1 MKEKEKDKK
10 DSLKF
15 FNTLMTELRKYFDD
29 LDESGVWSL
38 PIIQFQLKQIKQI
51 FSSELENYS

>member
-38 PIIQFQLKQIKQI
+38 PIIQFQLKQIK
-51 FSSELENYS
+51 